1 MDERCV
7 IADFQINEKAARMNA
22 FLVIIGVIF
31 FIYTPAKW
39 MLFILG
45 MDFFIRGFISPRF
58 SPFSMLSKF
67 IIDILKIQPLLI
79 NAGPKIF
86 ASQIGFAICVSILLF
101 YILDLKTAGNI
112 FALSLVL
119 CASLEAFLGYCVGCK
134 IFSLLNK

>member
-7 IADFQINEKAARMNA
+7 IADFQINEKAARINA
-22 FLVIIGVIF
+22 SLVIIGVML

-45 MDFFIRGFISPRF
+45 IDFFIRGFISPRF

-67 IIDILKIQPLLI
+67 ITDILKMPPLLI

-86 ASQIGFAICVSILLF
+86 AAQLGFAICVSILLF
-101 YILDLKTAGNI
+101 YILDLNTVGNI
-112 FALSLVL
+112 FGFSLVL